1 MPTKRDYYEIL
12 GVKKTASGQEI
23 KTAYRK
29 LALKWHPDK
38 NPNNHAEAEQKF
50 KEINEAYQVLSD
62 TKKRQT
68 YDQFGHAAFDP
79 ACGMGGNPFGGATR
93 QGPFTWSYSTS
104 GGSPFQGGNFG
115 DPFEIFEQFFGG
127 GFSQAAKPRY
137 GLSVTFMEAIQGV
150 TKEVSINGK
159 KHQIK
164 VPAGAGDGTRIRFDE
179 FDVTID
185 VKPHPRYRRDGY
197 DLFVD
202 HLISF
207 SLAALGGTTKVE
219 TISRPLEL
227 KVRPGTASHTTVRL
241 RGEGVPHLR
250 GSGNGDMYVRL
261 IVQIPENLSRE
272 QKQALEQIRQ
282 IGL

>member
-79 ACGMGGNPFGGATR
+79 ASGMGGNPFGGATR